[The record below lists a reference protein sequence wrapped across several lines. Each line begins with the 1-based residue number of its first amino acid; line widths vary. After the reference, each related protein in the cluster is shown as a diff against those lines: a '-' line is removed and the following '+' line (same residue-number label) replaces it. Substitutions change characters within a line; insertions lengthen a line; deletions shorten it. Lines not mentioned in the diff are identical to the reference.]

1 MLARAGRTG
10 RCFAKPLERLRVEA
24 GVAEEGLG
32 LNECYRVLLCDD
44 LQQIRLLLR
53 TEMSLEP
60 DIEVVGEAADGA
72 EAIRLAGEAQPDVVI
87 LDLTMPVMDG
97 LEALPR
103 IREVAPG
110 ARVIVLSA
118 HETEEM
124 GPRAE
129 AAGASLYLEKSV
141 STQEIVEA
149 VRGPR

>member
-1 MLARAGRTG
+1 LS
-10 RCFAKPLERLRVEA
+10 
-24 GVAEEGLG
+24 
-32 LNECYRVLLCDD
+32 ECHRVLLCDD

-72 EAIRLAGEAQPDVVI
+72 EAIRLAGESQPDVVI
-87 LDLTMPVMDG
+87 LDVTMPVMDG

-118 HETEEM
+118 HGTEEM
-124 GPRAE
+124 GARAE
-129 AAGASLYLEKSV
+129 AAGASLYLEKGA

-149 VRGPR
+149 VRGV